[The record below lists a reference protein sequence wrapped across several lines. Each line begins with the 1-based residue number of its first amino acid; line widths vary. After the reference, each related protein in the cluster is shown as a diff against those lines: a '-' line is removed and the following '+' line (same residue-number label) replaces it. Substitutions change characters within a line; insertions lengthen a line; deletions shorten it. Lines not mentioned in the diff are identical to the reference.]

1 MKKFLSALKNDP
13 SPVGDLAFD
22 LLNDKSYPHVKYTR
36 SYIKSHVLSQ
46 TSDPFVI
53 QAMKDLFKL
62 YRYRMRS
69 EFLALRYSNYSVPTH
84 RASFARER
92 SAR

>member
-53 QAMKDLFKL
+53 QAMKDLFRM
-62 YRYRMRS
+62 YRTRS
-69 EFLALRYSNYSVPTH
+69 P
-84 RASFARER
+84 ASFAHER
-92 SAR
+92 QAR